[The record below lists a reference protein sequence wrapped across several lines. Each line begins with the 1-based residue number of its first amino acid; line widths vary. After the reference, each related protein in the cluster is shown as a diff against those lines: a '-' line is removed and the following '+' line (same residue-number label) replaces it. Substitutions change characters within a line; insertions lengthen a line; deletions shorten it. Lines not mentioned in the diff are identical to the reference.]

1 MLLLNANWVT
11 PFKKIIVLKRKLVE
25 TEDLGYLSP
34 IFRGER
40 GQRFAK
46 RMLHILAVDK
56 VNDLYER
63 SAEFTGAD
71 FAESIMNDL
80 GVNYCIYN
88 PERLVQLPDGAFI
101 TVSNHAY
108 GGIDGVMLVD
118 LMAHIRSDYKLM
130 ANQVLSMV
138 KALEENFISVIP
150 KVGDIVQKPSANING
165 VRETLLHLKK
175 GHPVGFFP
183 SGAVSML
190 RFHNFK
196 VRDREWQESVLKLIK
211 SAKLP
216 IVPIRFFDR
225 NSNFFYFLQ
234 LIDWRVRTLRL
245 PYELFNKKDKR
256 TRIGIG
262 NIISVEEQLKFS
274 DVKLF
279 GTFLYKTIYK
289 MQPTGTGIF
298 RSDFSFTKE
307 RGNIIEI

>member
-1 MLLLNANWVT
+1 MRFGLL
-11 PFKKIIVLKRKLVE
+11 PSKKIIVLKRKLVE
-25 TEDLGYLSP
+25 IEDLGYFSP

-56 VNDLYER
+56 VNALYER
-63 SAEFTGAD
+63 SDEHTGAD
-71 FAESIMNDL
+71 FAESILKDL

-88 PERLVQLPDGAFI
+88 PERLSQLPNGAFI

-118 LMAHIRSDYKLM
+118 LIVHIRSDYRLM

-150 KVGDIVQKPSANING
+150 KVGDLIQKPSVNING
-165 VRETLLHLKK
+165 IRETLIHLQK

-190 RFHNFK
+190 RFHNLR
-196 VRDREWQESVLKLIK
+196 VRDREWQESILKLIK
-211 SAKLP
+211 SAKVP

-245 PYELFNKKDKR
+245 PYELFNKKEKK

-262 NIISVEEQLKFS
+262 NVISVEEQSKFS
-274 DVKLF
+274 DMKLF
-279 GTFLYKTIYK
+279 GAFLYKTIYK
-289 MQPTGTGIF
+289 MQPLGPGIL
-298 RSDFSFTKE
+298 RSDFTFPKS
-307 RGNIIEI
+307 